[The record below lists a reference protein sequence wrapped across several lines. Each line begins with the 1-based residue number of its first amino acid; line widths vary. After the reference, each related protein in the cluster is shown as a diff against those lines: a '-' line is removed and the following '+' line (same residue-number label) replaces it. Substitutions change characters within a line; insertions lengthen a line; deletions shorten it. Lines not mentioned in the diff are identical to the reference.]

1 MRLHGRQVY
10 CPLLTNMFLRKY
22 ELLPCFGPFGTEAMS
37 LDRIGTEKLEISDL
51 RKRIDDLDKQI
62 VEMINERANCAIEI
76 GNKKNQGSKSIFAP
90 EREVQVMAGV
100 LRNNKGPLSDA
111 TMTAIY
117 REVISAC
124 RALEKPITVSYFGPA
139 GSNTH
144 IASIL
149 KFGDSSTFVP
159 ANTIPDVFSA
169 VERNECHYGVVP
181 VENSTEGIVNHTLD
195 MFLLS
200 DLRICA
206 EIYAPISHNLLSAGT
221 DITQI
226 KRIYSI
232 GQAIAQCR
240 NWLAANM
247 PGVEVLEVSS
257 TAKGAK
263 MCEGYPASAAIAS
276 TLAAREYGLNII
288 AEGIEDNPHNRTRFL
303 VVGYSKPDSCGKDKT
318 SIVFS
323 VPHKAGSL
331 FHSLKVF
338 EDEGINLMMIESR
351 PTKQMPWEYI
361 FFIDCQG
368 HEKDERMQRA
378 IGKLSEMAMFV
389 RVLGSYPETE

>member
-1 MRLHGRQVY
+1 LDISEI
-10 CPLLTNMFLRKY
+10 RK
-22 ELLPCFGPFGTEAMS
+22 L
-37 LDRIGTEKLEISDL
+37 
-51 RKRIDDLDKQI
+51 IDQIDKQL

-76 GNKKNQGSKSIFAP
+76 GKIKTKGAKSIFAP
-90 EREVQVMAGV
+90 EREVQVMSGV

-111 TMTAIY
+111 TMSAIF

-149 KFGDSSTFVP
+149 KFGDSTTFVP
-159 ANTIPDVFSA
+159 VNTIPDVFSA
-169 VERNECHYGVVP
+169 VERNDAHYGVVP

-200 DLRICA
+200 DMRICA

-221 DITQI
+221 DISQI

-240 NWLAANM
+240 NWLATNL
-247 PGVEVLEVSS
+247 PGVEILEVSN

-263 MCEGYPASAAIAS
+263 MCEGYPTSAAIAS

-288 AEGIEDNPHNRTRFL
+288 AEAIEDNPHNRTRFL
-303 VVGYSKPDSCGKDKT
+303 VIGHSKPGSCGKDKT

-331 FHSLKVF
+331 FHALKVF
-338 EDEGINLMMIESR
+338 EDENINLTMIESR

-368 HEKDERMQRA
+368 HESDENMQRA
-378 IGKLSEMAMFV
+378 MAKLGEMAMFV
-389 RVLGSYPETE
+389 RVLGSYPESE

>member
-1 MRLHGRQVY
+1 M
-10 CPLLTNMFLRKY
+10 
-22 ELLPCFGPFGTEAMS
+22 
-37 LDRIGTEKLEISDL
+37 DISDV
-51 RKRIDDLDKQI
+51 RKRIDEIDKKL
-62 VEMINERANCAIEI
+62 VEMINERAECALEI
-76 GNKKNQGSKSIFAP
+76 GRLKNKGSKSIFAP
-90 EREVQVMAGV
+90 EREVQVIGGV
-100 LRNNKGPLSDA
+100 LRNNRGPLSDNA
-111 TMTAIY
+111 VTAVF

-149 KFGDSSTFVP
+149 KFGDSTMFLP

-169 VERNECHYGVVP
+169 VEHNEAHYGVVP

-200 DLRICA
+200 ELRICA

-221 DITQI
+221 DISQV

-240 NWLAANM
+240 NWLAANL

-276 TLAAREYGLNII
+276 TLAAREYGLNVL

-303 VVGYSKPDSCGKDKT
+303 VIGNSKPQPSGKDKT

-331 FHSLKVF
+331 YTALKVF
-338 EDEGINLMMIESR
+338 EDEKINLTMIESR

-368 HEKDERMQRA
+368 HEKQENMQRSLA
-378 IGKLSEMAMFV
+378 KLSEMAMFV
-389 RVLGSYPETE
+389 RVLGSYPEAE